1 MKHYLFLVIIFISVS
16 SCLKVKMLGT
26 DTPPHQAQSIIPTT
40 LNLTVT
46 DVATWDIEVKDETGS
61 PIQGFTPTAMA
72 NISSYPTSMLNKII
86 ICTSSDN
93 LGISTCT
100 MSAPGFMPETAE
112 IIIDMGNWSHS
123 LIIVYA
129 CPTNWEDIDLRWR
142 ITNYSNEIGTP
153 EEFELLRC
161 NQIGGHYYIK
171 NEINFSEYLYF
182 PIAINNDVTLQF
194 ESSLINLQ
202 LIDRSENTELPR
214 LFKGVSSPNEI
225 SRLNLYSLSIENL
238 NFETDSPDDFIG
250 VIANNLVDPQITNL
264 SVINST
270 INLGPN
276 AVSSGTALF
285 QNITATS
292 PGAADLTTIN
302 LRNIKLTAEA
312 TEEVALL
319 ANKITSTTTT
329 DLNIQDNIIVS
340 RKNVFTGL
348 IASHL
353 DGEEDVTNNIITNI
367 DAYYNTILSTDS
379 SELGSIGGL
388 FGRIPV
394 NMKPNIQNLRIL
406 GLTIIGDDQKT
417 VGGVIGLVQGN
428 LKIMNGQLSQMV
440 LYGQKVGGVYG
451 VYDSGV
457 YGGPHLSSGDIQ
469 KLKIQLDNSDFITA
483 FNSVAGTW
491 SLALPDHLNSKTQSV
506 LSSDVSH
513 LGGLGGLSYF
523 NGHDLQAAEV
533 EIDLTAE
540 AGPGTYAGGILGQ
553 LENVFESSGVN
564 FTNFH
569 VTTSFSGVSNTA
581 SAFMARVHQGGG
593 TLNIHLSDSI
603 FHSLAE
609 TSVGEHFLGSVL
621 FPEVRLH
628 MSFYNIYILS
638 PQISRDC
645 PTVST
650 GDFRACNNPDSYPNY
665 DVFFLTTPSLLY
677 DPTYSSPAFIDLNY
691 SSIWNPGNGVLPVR
705 LK

>member
-1 MKHYLFLVIIFISVS
+1 MFGADIVPGEIVS
-16 SCLKVKMLGT
+16 
-26 DTPPHQAQSIIPTT
+26 TPDQAQTIIPTS

-46 DVATWDIEVKDETGS
+46 DLATWDIEVKDETGS

-72 NISSYPTSMLNKII
+72 NISSYPTSMLNNII
-86 ICTSSDN
+86 LCTSSDA

-123 LIIVYA
+123 LSIVYA

-142 ITNYSNEIGTP
+142 ITNYSNQIGTP

-171 NEINFSEYLYF
+171 NEINFAGYLYF
-182 PIAINNDVTLQF
+182 PIAINNNVTLQF
-194 ESSLINLQ
+194 EHSLIGLE
-202 LIDRSENTELPR
+202 LIDRAERAELPR
-214 LFKGVSSPNEI
+214 LFKGVSNPKEI
-225 SRLNLYSLSIENL
+225 SRLTLDSLSIENL
-238 NFETDSPDDFIG
+238 TFVKDSPLDSPDDYIG
-250 VIANNLVDPQITNL
+250 VIANNLIDPQINNL
-264 SVINST
+264 SVTNST
-270 INLGPN
+270 IYLGPN
-276 AVSSGTALF
+276 AVSAGAALF
-285 QNITATS
+285 QNITVAT

-302 LRNIKLTAEA
+302 LRNIKITAEA

-319 ANKITSTTTT
+319 ANKITSTTTR
-329 DLNIQDNIIVS
+329 DLTIRDSIIVS

-353 DGEEDVTNNIITNI
+353 DGEEDETNNKIAEIYAINNAI
-367 DAYYNTILSTDS
+367 VSTDS

-388 FGRIPV
+388 FGRIPG
-394 NMKPNIQNLRIL
+394 NMKPTILNLRIF

-457 YGGPHLSSGDIQ
+457 YDVAHLSSGDIQ
-469 KLKIQLDNSDFITA
+469 KLKIQLDNTEFITA
-483 FNSVAGTW
+483 FESVAGTW
-491 SLALPDHLNSKTQSV
+491 MISLPGHLSSKTQRD
-506 LSSDVSH
+506 LSSDVGH

-523 NGHDLQAAEV
+523 NAHDLQAERV

-540 AGPGTYAGGILGQ
+540 AGPSTFAGGILGR
-553 LENVFESSGVN
+553 LDNVFESSAVN

-581 SAFMARVHQGGG
+581 SAFMAEVDQSGG
-593 TLNIHLSDSI
+593 TLNINVSDSI

-609 TSVGEHFLGSVL
+609 THLGPFFLNSQIAN
-621 FPEVRLH
+621 EVRPQI
-628 MSFYNIYILS
+628 SFNNIYVLS

-650 GDFRACNNPDSYPNY
+650 GDFRACNNPDGYSSF
-665 DVFFLTTPSLLY
+665 DVFFLTPNLLD
-677 DPTYSSPAFIDLNY
+677 DPTYSSPAFIDLDY
-691 SSIWNPGNGVLPVR
+691 SNIWHPGDGALPVR
-705 LK
+705 LR